1 MRNNDKSAAPF
12 GRLAEKAA
20 ALICVLALVLG
31 ISGCSAENKS
41 ISIYD
46 LQKTMIAADENL
58 PEMLISNSN
67 EENAEKTFSYLSEM
81 DYNKVSGFFLAYT
94 SDGMAYEI
102 AAVELKDGADMQEL
116 RNSLQKHL
124 DGRISLYKTYEPGQ
138 VQRAENAVIR
148 TKGNVCVLIMCD
160 NISAVE
166 TAFNEFLK

>member
-1 MRNNDKSAAPF
+1 MRNNDKSAAPL

-67 EENAEKTFSYLSEM
+67 EENAEKPFHICRKWIIIRSADFSRLYL
-81 DYNKVSGFFLAYT
+81 
-94 SDGMAYEI
+94 
-102 AAVELKDGADMQEL
+102 
-116 RNSLQKHL
+116 
-124 DGRISLYKTYEPGQ
+124 
-138 VQRAENAVIR
+138 
-148 TKGNVCVLIMCD
+148 
-160 NISAVE
+160 
-166 TAFNEFLK
+166 